1 MRFTLLFAFLFAIG
15 CSSPPPTGLS
25 AELPG
30 TAWTLERVVYDD
42 GRVERGTGEQRI
54 TFEPDGRVLIV
65 SCNTCN
71 GTYRMRGN
79 ELTMR
84 DPMACTRRGCMEQE
98 IELET
103 FFSGA
108 MTLSRDGS
116 YLIVESLEA
125 ADPAQLLFLPVS
137 DRFSWLPPTPDRVQG
152 SLLSSSPAAP

>member
-1 MRFTLLFAFLFAIG
+1 MRFTLLLALLLVVG

-54 TFEPDGRVLIV
+54 TFEPDGSVLIV

-79 ELTMR
+79 ELTVR
-84 DPMACTRRGCMEQE
+84 DPMACTRRGCMEEE

-103 FFSGA
+103 FFSGD
-108 MTLSRDGS
+108 MTLRRDGS
-116 YLIVESLEA
+116 YLIIESTEA
-125 ADPAQLLFLPVS
+125 IEAAQLLFLPVS
-137 DRFSWLPPTPDRVQG
+137 
-152 SLLSSSPAAP
+152 SSPAAL

>member
-1 MRFTLLFAFLFAIG
+1 MRFTLLLALLVVVG

-42 GRVERGTGEQRI
+42 GRVARGTGEQRI
-54 TFEPDGRVLIV
+54 TFEPDGGVLIV

-79 ELTMR
+79 ELMVR
-84 DPMACTRRGCMEQE
+84 DPMACTRRGCMEGE

-103 FFSGA
+103 FFQGE
-108 MTLSRDGS
+108 MTLSLDGS
-116 YLIVESLEA
+116 YLIIESAEA
-125 ADPAQLLFLPVS
+125 IEAAQLLFLPVS
-137 DRFSWLPPTPDRVQG
+137 ERVN
-152 SLLSSSPAAP
+152 SSPAAP